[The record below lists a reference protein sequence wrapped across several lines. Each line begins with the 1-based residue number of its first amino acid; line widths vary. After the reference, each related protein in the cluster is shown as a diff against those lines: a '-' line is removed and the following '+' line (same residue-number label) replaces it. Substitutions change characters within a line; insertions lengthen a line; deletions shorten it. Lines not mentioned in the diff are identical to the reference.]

1 MKFFYF
7 YIDQRRLFSNEEWN
21 NYGDN
26 HSYYYHYTSIA
37 NAINI
42 LKFKKIVALTPKR
55 FNYGAGIFFTIHS
68 PNLDDKSLIVNN
80 YVHYV
85 QRYIEKVECAFAI
98 PRENI
103 YAIKIN
109 NRQGRDVWQHK
120 FDIDLTRTTY
130 KLIARRNKFIL
141 DHYISMGLLDIS

>member
-1 MKFFYF
+1 MNYFYF
-7 YIDQRRLFSNEEWN
+7 LIDQRRLFSIEEWN

-26 HSYYYHYTSIA
+26 NSYFYHYTSIA

-42 LKFKKIVALTPKR
+42 LKYKKIVALTPKR
-55 FNYGAGIFFTIHS
+55 FNYGPGIFFTINC
-68 PNLDDKSLIVNN
+68 PNLDDKSLIENN

-85 QRYIEKVECAFAI
+85 PKYIEKVECAFAI
-98 PRENI
+98 PIENI
-103 YAIKIN
+103 YAVKIN

-120 FDIDLTRTTY
+120 NHIDLTRTTY

-141 DHYISMGLLDIS
+141 DQWIAKGLLDIS